1 MNQPTFS
8 PTKVPTP
15 ESAAASGNA
24 LALPGLAAQH
34 ALFKTLIKSMPG
46 LVWMKDTKGVFLAC
60 NTRFE
65 RMCGAA
71 EAAIIGKTDYDFFS
85 RERADSFRANDLAVM
100 SSGQARR
107 NEEWLDFADGSDGGL
122 FETTNTPI
130 NATDGSLIGVLGVA
144 RDITATRA
152 AESAL
157 RESSVRRQQLMDA
170 SRDGIAIINQDHWII
185 EANRRFAEM
194 LGYGQGE
201 LLGLRTWDWDAAL
214 TEADVR
220 EHFSDLSTIN
230 TTFET
235 KHRRRDGSVFDVE
248 VSASGAVVNGSKVVI
263 TVTRDISERKAAQL
277 ALQESE
283 ERYRILT
290 DYAPEWQYWL
300 GPDGQYRY
308 VSAGCEKISG
318 YPPEAFLADPDLLRA
333 IMHLDDLAGWD
344 QHMEC
349 IRSRTDHHGHYRFEF
364 RIITDQGTIRWIEHQ
379 CQEVTS
385 GEGDYRGRRGVNR
398 DITERKEAEIQ
409 LRLER
414 DRSQRYLDTI
424 ETVIVALDR
433 NGYVTLINRKGCEL
447 LGYPAAELIGCNWF
461 QRCLPQP
468 QGLEHDYPAFRAS
481 VTGVAAQVEYIESPV
496 VNRAGQQRL
505 MAWHY
510 GLILDA
516 NGLVAGTLAAGED
529 VTERKRAE
537 AELSNYRNHLE
548 KLVADRTV
556 ALSIAKEAAEDAN
569 RAKTSFLTNMSHELR
584 TPMNAIMGMTALAL
598 RKATDPAQINQ
609 LNKLDKASQ
618 HLLAII
624 TDILDISKIEAERLP
639 LDRVDFSLG
648 KVLDNLNDLV
658 CQQAIEKGL
667 QFRIDLAPDAARLV
681 LQGDPLRLGQILINL
696 TANAV
701 KFTERGSVTISVR
714 LVERRE
720 SNALLRIDVQDTG
733 VGIAAEDQN
742 RLFRLFEQADG
753 SMTRRHGGTGLGLA
767 ISRRLAKMMDGDIE
781 IISQPGVGSTFRLTV
796 QLDTAPER
804 SGAVVPEPT
813 FLQKTA
819 DVRLKEAFVG
829 ARVLL
834 AEDELVNQEVSR
846 MLLEVVGLVVDLAED
861 GEQALAMA
869 SQTPYALILM
879 DLEIPKL
886 DGTSATRAIRALPG
900 YAEIPILAMT
910 SSVSEQDRK
919 DCLAAGMNDHIG
931 KPVRPNYLYET
942 LLKWMA
948 SSSALKGSPVRAI
961 P

>member
-1 MNQPTFS
+1 VNQFTHP
-8 PTKVPTP
+8 PTKAHTP
-15 ESAAASGNA
+15 QCDVAPGSDAAM
-24 LALPGLAAQH
+24 PDLAAEH
-34 ALFKTLIKSMPG
+34 ALYKTLIKSMPG
-46 LVWMKDTKGVFLAC
+46 LVWMKDAQGAFLAC
-60 NTRFE
+60 NARFA
-65 RMCGAA
+65 RMCGAS
-71 EAAIIGKTDYDFFS
+71 EAGIIGKTDYDFVS

-100 SSGQARR
+100 SSGQVRR
-107 NEEWLDFADGSDGGL
+107 SEEWMDFAEGSDGGL
-122 FETTNTPI
+122 FETTKTPI
-130 NATDGSLIGVLGVA
+130 HAADGSLLGILGVA
-144 RDITATRA
+144 HDITATRA

-157 RESSVRRQQLMDA
+157 RESSVRRQQLMDS

-194 LGYGQGE
+194 LCYGQGE
-201 LLGLRTWDWDAAL
+201 LLGLRTWDWEAAL
-214 TEADVR
+214 SEAEIR
-220 EHFSDLSTIN
+220 ANFGDLSTID

-248 VSASGAVVNGSKVVI
+248 VSATGAVVNGSKVVI
-263 TVTRDISERKAAQL
+263 TVTRDISERKAAQK

-283 ERYRILT
+283 ERYRILA

-318 YPPEAFLADPDLLRA
+318 YPPEAFLADPDLLRS

-344 QHMEC
+344 QHMDC
-349 IRSRTDHHGHYRFEF
+349 IRSRTDAQGHYRFEF
-364 RIITDQGTIRWIEHQ
+364 RIITDTGAIRWIEHQ

-385 GEGDYRGRRGVNR
+385 STGEHAGEYRGRRGVNR

-447 LGYPAAELIGCNWF
+447 LGYAAEDLIGCNWF

-468 QGLEHDYPAFRAS
+468 QGMEHDYPAFRAN
-481 VTGVAAQVEYIESPV
+481 VTGVAAQVEYLESPV

-505 MAWHY
+505 MAWHHA
-510 GLILDA
+510 LILDA
-516 NGLVAGTLAAGED
+516 SGLVAGTLAAGED

-537 AELSNYRNHLE
+537 VELLNYRDHLE
-548 KLVADRTV
+548 KLVADRTA

-609 LNKLDKASQ
+609 LNKVDKASL
-618 HLLAII
+618 HLLGII

-639 LDRVDFSLG
+639 LDRVDFRLG

-658 CQQAIEKGL
+658 SQQALEKGL
-667 QFRIDLAPDAARLV
+667 NFRIDLAPDAARLV

-701 KFTERGSVTISVR
+701 KFTDRGSVTVSVR
-714 LVERRE
+714 LLEQRE
-720 SNALLRIDVQDTG
+720 SNALLRIDVEDTG
-733 VGIAAEDQN
+733 IGIAAEDQK
-742 RLFRLFEQADG
+742 RLFKLFEQADG
-753 SMTRRHGGTGLGLA
+753 SMTRRHGGIGLGLA
-767 ISRRLAKMMDGDIE
+767 ISRRLAKMMDGDIKV
-781 IISQPGVGSTFRLTV
+781 ISQPGVGSTFRLTV
-796 QLDTAPER
+796 QLDTTPEFA
-804 SGAVVPEPT
+804 SAVPPEPT
-813 FLQKTA
+813 FLQKKA
-819 DVRLKEAFVG
+819 DVRLKEEFAG
-829 ARVLL
+829 ARILL

-861 GEQALAMA
+861 GEAAVAMA
-869 SQTPYALILM
+869 SRTPYALILM

-886 DGTSATRAIRALPG
+886 DGIAATSAIRALPG
-900 YAEIPILAMT
+900 YAKTPILAMT
-910 SSVSEQDRK
+910 ASVSEQARK

-931 KPVRPNYLYET
+931 KPVKPAYLYET
-942 LLKWMA
+942 LLKWLTP
-948 SSSALKGSPVRAI
+948 SAGTT
-961 P
+961 